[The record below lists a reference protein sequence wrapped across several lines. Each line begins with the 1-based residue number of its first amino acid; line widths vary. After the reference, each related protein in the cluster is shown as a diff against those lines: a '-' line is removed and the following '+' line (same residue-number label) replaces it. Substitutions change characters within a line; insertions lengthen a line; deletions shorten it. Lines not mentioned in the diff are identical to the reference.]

1 MYILQCI
8 EFSKNQLEFWSVLYY
23 MFILILEKEYIFDIA
38 NPFVSKDV
46 FLLIH
51 ITFHVP
57 Y

>member
-1 MYILQCI
+1 
-8 EFSKNQLEFWSVLYY
+8 
-23 MFILILEKEYIFDIA
+23 MFILILEKEYIFDIG

-51 ITFHVP
+51 ITFRVP